1 MAGGEHEVAQA
12 VSGKYTADLTA
23 FDEHFGEILAGKANG
38 TAASSGTATRWVNL
52 SRACEILGVN
62 ESTVRRWADSGE
74 IRCFRTPGGHRRF
87 AEGDLY
93 AMTESGGRRSE
104 DELETAAVSRIRRQL
119 HAGNKGGTT
128 GWYSAIEEEERDALR
143 PLGRRLV
150 ELVSDYISRRGR
162 RGQVEQEVD
171 EIGRRYGQILH
182 ERGMPLMRAVQAFT
196 FFRRS
201 LDETAK
207 QLAERNRLSADE
219 AARAREDIA
228 GLADRVLL
236 GVTSAYDPK

>member
-1 MAGGEHEVAQA
+1 
-12 VSGKYTADLTA
+12 
-23 FDEHFGEILAGKANG
+23 
-38 TAASSGTATRWVNL
+38 VNL
-52 SRACEILGVN
+52 GRACEILGVN

-87 AEGDLY
+87 AEGDLF
-93 AMTESGGRRSE
+93 AMTEGGGHGRAE
-104 DELETAAVSRIRRQL
+104 HEIENAAVSRIRRQL
-119 HAGNKGGTT
+119 HGNSSGAAS
-128 GWYSAIEEEERDALR
+128 WYHSIEEPERDELR

-150 ELVSDYISRRGR
+150 ELVGDYLSRRGR
-162 RGQVEQEVD
+162 RAEVEQEVD

-182 ERGMPLMRAVQAFT
+182 DRDTPLMRAVEAFT

-207 QLAERNRLSADE
+207 QLSERTNMSAEE
-219 AARAREDIA
+219 AARARAEIA

-236 GVTSAYDPK
+236 GVTSAYDRHER

>member
-1 MAGGEHEVAQA
+1 MTFPRRGVASSSA
-12 VSGKYTADLTA
+12 RKYTPDLVLI
-23 FDEHFGEILAGKANG
+23 DDRFGEILNEPITGG
-38 TAASSGTATRWVNL
+38 PTGSTRWVNL
-52 SRACEILGVN
+52 ARACAILGVN

-93 AMTESGGRRSE
+93 AMTESGGRRPES
-104 DELETAAVSRIRRQL
+104 DLETAAVSRIRRQL
-119 HAGNKGGTT
+119 HSGNQGGPA
-128 GWYSAIEEEERDALR
+128 GWYASIEEEERDVLR

-150 ELVSDYISRRGR
+150 ELVGDYISRRGR
-162 RGQVEQEVD
+162 RAQVEHEVD

-182 ERGMPLMRAVQAFT
+182 ERGMPLNRAVQAFT

-207 QLAERNRLSADE
+207 RLAERNSMTGEE
-219 AARAREDIA
+219 AARAREEIA
-228 GLADRVLL
+228 GLADRVLIGL
-236 GVTSAYDPK
+236 TAAYDSR